1 MPHVVLLGNVEIE
14 DIFRELKPVFIR
26 NKKMILKTLESY
38 LERDKNSI
46 LIDSLAIEED
56 KKTFFLAMISGR
68 EDGVVVRLFPK
79 IEVDKTEGVKKMLS
93 ELAKQLIAMFPELK
107 IGETNLANYLK

>member
-1 MPHVVLLGNVEIE
+1 
-14 DIFRELKPVFIR
+14 
-26 NKKMILKTLESY
+26 
-38 LERDKNSI
+38 
-46 LIDSLAIEED
+46 
-56 KKTFFLAMISGR
+56 MISGR